1 MKITFGRSNSLGYAG
16 TVRNAQHHAQKLL
29 PLIYRVAKDIL
40 NWKYVEW
47 VQGHN
52 YHIFITSDDRKVIL
66 RPIHSK
72 GNGYIGVS
80 IELSKTRLCATG
92 TGMLVTSIM
101 SDDDLDL
108 FSALMA
114 ALSMPKI
121 NNNDPTDKNAL
132 DGEEDDDLL
141 VKFDEAFG

>member
-16 TVRNAQHHAQKLL
+16 TIRNAQHHAQKLL
-29 PLIYRVAKDIL
+29 PLIYRVAQDIL

-66 RPIHSK
+66 RPIHSS

-101 SDDDLDL
+101 ADDDLDL
-108 FSALMA
+108 FSNLMA
-114 ALSMPKI
+114 ALSMPRIHSK
-121 NNNDPTDKNAL
+121 DPTDKAAL
-132 DGEEDDDLL
+132 DEDEDEDLIKK
-141 VKFDEAFG
+141 VAEVFG